1 MTKRTA
7 RERARRTTG
16 VPAYAADFTTIRG
29 RCLARKKGRRCRSRY
44 GLVRLSIDYTDR
56 RDRAMLATVECAE
69 CGHTWYRTTP
79 PNALGEH
86 QSVLLD
92 LILPSEQRRWYARG
106 RWHVTGEDSVTLHNA
121 TWAELMSASADWRKR
136 NDSYALSA
144 AKAKAKKAE
153 AETTAN
159 LETMATLARWAERDA
174 ANAAAEAEAEAREV
188 QS

>member
-7 RERARRTTG
+7 TIRARRATG
-16 VPAYAADFTTIRG
+16 VPAYSADFETVRG
-29 RCLARKKGRRCRSRY
+29 RCLARKKGRRCQSRY

-56 RDRAMLATVECAE
+56 REKNTLATVECAA

-79 PNALGEH
+79 PARLGEH

-106 RWHVTGEDSVTLHNA
+106 RWHVTGEDSVTLRNA
-121 TWAELMSASADWRKR
+121 TWAELMAASADWRKR

-144 AKAKAKKAE
+144 AKAKAKKAAAE
-153 AETTAN
+153 AAAHEA
-159 LETMATLARWAERDA
+159 TMALLAKWAEREA
-174 ANAAAEAEAEAREV
+174 AEREAEAAAEAR
-188 QS
+188 S